1 MPVLSYLN
9 YNIRPIYSL
18 SNRVLLFQHDIHQN
32 LEHLL
37 HTRNCNINHRLLFH
51 RIKNFLEDEF
61 AEKKTKDYEE
71 YITTLHNYIDLDN
84 MIVRKGAISA
94 QKGEKVL
101 IPFNMRDGIA
111 ICVGKGNED
120 YNYSAPHGAGRLMSR
135 SQAKKNLNLE
145 KVKED
150 MKKAGVYTTSL
161 DYALDEAPDAY
172 KDKEE
177 IIQFIEPTVEVIETI
192 KPVFNIKGK

>member
-1 MPVLSYLN
+1 
-9 YNIRPIYSL
+9 
-18 SNRVLLFQHDIHQN
+18 
-32 LEHLL
+32 
-37 HTRNCNINHRLLFH
+37 
-51 RIKNFLEDEF
+51 
-61 AEKKTKDYEE
+61 
-71 YITTLHNYIDLDN
+71 

-150 MKKAGVYTTSL
+150 MKNFGVYTTSL
-161 DYALDEAPDAY
+161 DYALDEAPEAY

-177 IIQFIEPTVEVIETI
+177 IIKFIEPTVEVIETI
-192 KPVFNIKGK
+192 KPVYNIKGK